1 MGKTELLITLILF
14 NIFFVLFVAAV
25 MVYIRKYRQRKKE
38 YLNEIEVKNEIHKR
52 ELLATQLEI
61 QQATMQQIGRELHD
75 NIGQKLTLV
84 SLYTQQLLYENKVP
98 EVSERIDQVSQI
110 INQSLQDLRSLSKT
124 LTDDNISQKEI
135 VTLIQEEVDN
145 TNAFKKC
152 LVDFK
157 HNFQQLDLGFVHKN
171 VLLRITQEFIQNSIK
186 HSNCKNIFISLNT
199 SETVLWELTLKDDGV
214 GFNQSVV
221 QSNGIG
227 LTNMKNRA
235 QIIGAGFSLESS
247 EYSGTTLN
255 IILKKQS

>member
-1 MGKTELLITLILF
+1 
-14 NIFFVLFVAAV
+14 
-25 MVYIRKYRQRKKE
+25 MVYIKKYKQRKVE
-38 YLNEIEVKNEIHKR
+38 YLSEIQIKNEIHQR

-135 VTLIQEEVDN
+135 ATLIQEEVDN
-145 TNAFKKC
+145 TNALKKC
-152 LVDFK
+152 EIHFE
-157 HNFQQLDLGFVHKN
+157 HNIENLELDFVHKN

-186 HSNCKNIFISLNT
+186 HSHCKNIFIKLKT
-199 SETVLWELTLKDDGV
+199 SKENLWELNIKDDGV
-214 GFNQSVV
+214 GFDTTKTL
-221 QSNGIG
+221 SNGIG

-235 QIIGAGFSLESS
+235 KIIGADFNFIS
-247 EYSGTTLN
+247 EADSGTSLN
-255 IILKKQS
+255 ISFKNQE

>member
-1 MGKTELLITLILF
+1 
-14 NIFFVLFVAAV
+14 
-25 MVYIRKYRQRKKE
+25 MVYIKKYKQRKVE
-38 YLNEIEVKNEIHKR
+38 YLSEIQIKNEIHQR

-135 VTLIQEEVDN
+135 ATLIQEEVDN
-145 TNAFKKC
+145 TNVLKKC
-152 LVDFK
+152 EIHFE
-157 HNFQQLDLGFVHKN
+157 HNIENLELDFVHKN

-186 HSNCKNIFISLNT
+186 HSHCKNIFIKLKT
-199 SETVLWELTLKDDGV
+199 SKENLWELNIKDDGV
-214 GFNQSVV
+214 GFDTTKTL
-221 QSNGIG
+221 SNGIG

-235 QIIGAGFSLESS
+235 KIIGADFNFIS
-247 EYSGTTLN
+247 ETDSGTSLN
-255 IILKKQS
+255 ISFKNQE

>member
-1 MGKTELLITLILF
+1 MGKTELIITIILF
-14 NIFFVLFVAAV
+14 NIFFVLFVVAV
-25 MVYIRKYRQRKKE
+25 IIYIRKYKQRKRE
-38 YLNEIEVKNEIHKR
+38 YINEIEIKNEIHKR

-110 INQSLQDLRSLSKT
+110 VNQSLQDLRSLSKT
-124 LTDDNISQKEI
+124 LTDDNINQKEI

-145 TNAFKKC
+145 TNAFKRC
-152 LVDFK
+152 LITFE
-157 HNFQQLDLGFVHKN
+157 HNFEHLDLGFVHKN

-186 HSNCKNIFISLNT
+186 HAGCKNIFINLNT
-199 SETVLWELTLKDDGV
+199 SEDNLWELNLRDDGI
-214 GFNQSVV
+214 GFDSTQVT
-221 QSNGIG
+221 SNGIG

-235 QIIGAGFSLESS
+235 AIIGADFKFESH
-247 EYSGTTLN
+247 ENNGTSLN
-255 IILKKQS
+255 IILKKKS